1 MSQEIATSIVTF
13 GSFLLFVFWFRY
25 VCLLVLRA
33 RPARDYAHAAA
44 AANQLSF
51 PDVQALLHQR
61 ASADLEE
68 LRRMLDR
75 DFALLTYVLA
85 HVASPPAGVAALEKR
100 ILEIDYRLLRAWCG
114 VSAHFSRSAAC
125 RALAEMS
132 TVVAH
137 FANSLGER
145 GAGVAV
151 PT

>member
-1 MSQEIATSIVTF
+1 MEKIATSIITV
-13 GSFLLFVFWFRY
+13 GSLLLFLFWFRY
-25 VCLLVLRA
+25 VCLLVLKA
-33 RPARDYAHAAA
+33 RPARDYAIAAA

-51 PDVQALLHQR
+51 PDVQAILQNR
-61 ASADLEE
+61 AAADLEQ
-68 LRRMLDR
+68 LRHLLDR

-85 HVASPPAGVAALEKR
+85 HVASPPAGIAAIEKR
-100 ILEIDYRLLRAWCG
+100 ILEIDYRLMRVWCG
-114 VSAHFSRSAAC
+114 ISARFSYAAAR

-151 PT
+151 LS